1 MKQREDLF
9 EQYTHKQA
17 VEDVEL
23 PSSGS
28 NRRYFRLTSGDTTAI
43 GAKGT
48 SVEENIA
55 FMKLAEHFKKA
66 GLNVPKVYCASKDN
80 TYYLQ
85 EDLGDET
92 LFNAISG
99 GRDRGHYNAKEKALI
114 KKTISLL
121 PRFQFVGGA

>member
-1 MKQREDLF
+1 MKQLEDLF

-28 NRRYFRLTSGDTTAI
+28 NRRYFRLSSGTTTAI

-55 FMKLAEHFKKA
+55 FMELAKHFKKA
-66 GLNVPKVYCASKDN
+66 GLNVPELYCASKDN
-80 TYYLQ
+80 VYYLQ
-85 EDLGDET
+85 ETLGMRPC
-92 LFNAISG
+92 LM
-99 GRDRGHYNAKEKALI
+99 
-114 KKTISLL
+114 
-121 PRFQFVGGA
+121 QFLKVATEVIMMARRQS